1 MFYDQTYVED
11 TRIYCRKD
19 NGEDIDDWDDEKKEQ
34 REEEKKVKAEIVA
47 LLEKRTKALMKK
59 AMEKAYK
66 MRPSP
71 VNTGKVPGG

>member
-1 MFYDQTYVED
+1 
-11 TRIYCRKD
+11 
-19 NGEDIDDWDDEKKEQ
+19 
-34 REEEKKVKAEIVA
+34 
-47 LLEKRTKALMKK
+47 MKK